1 MASLSL
7 PRVLQQ
13 RKTSLEQ
20 ERENFE
26 KCQAISINKAIN
38 QIETPVKEK
47 HVRST
52 IIGTFHEKGAQTFW
66 VCALRLPLQDNR
78 IAAWKFCH
86 VLHKV
91 LREGHPQVLSHSQ
104 RHRGEIEDLGKLWCH
119 LREGY
124 GKLIQCYT
132 VLLIT
137 KLDFHRRN
145 PRFPGNLQVT
155 KEELESIGEN
165 DINNYFQMSV
175 EMFDYMDEILNLQS
189 AIFGSLNMSRSN
201 SMMSS
206 GQCRLAPLI
215 PCIQDSSQL
224 YDYCVKILFKLHASL
239 PPDTLAGHRERFLKQ
254 FQDLRQFYLNAS
266 TMQYFR
272 NLIQIP
278 LLPETPPNFLVQSD
292 LRSYVTPV
300 VILPPED
307 TVHHNDSDNVVDG
320 NLVDTS
326 DANSLTG
333 DLVDLNHRNG
343 SVSPDVL
350 AERDSLIE
358 HLQQEIAHLRK
369 EIQRLIHEHQRIVDQ
384 LNEKIGE
391 LQVDLATKDSEL
403 LQERQLK
410 EDLLQ
415 QTEAVSKF
423 QETEQKAKTVEEKFQ
438 KLKDIYRKLREEHIK
453 LIRQKADVD
462 KQLLSAQSMSDAAV
476 RSKAQAESRIQ
487 ELMLEKSQTEESL
500 QKSSNEAQAELVHL
514 KQSQEAAKSENQNL
528 ACKVEWLLSEKGSV
542 ESQLQDVLAQK
553 EDLDVRLK
561 DTEGRM
567 KELESRLQEEKFNR
581 LYQLLVTC
589 ISQAE
594 GVVQKSI
601 HEVDNPA
608 ISAVTCTPDYFRG
621 LIEPVQNSLNDL
633 GSSYKSFY
641 SNSAAIDNL
650 VQNVICVAQLVANYI
665 LQGKTTSN
673 TSPDIEFGEHIAEV
687 CKLVGSSALILLA
700 SIKNRNEADG
710 VAAHVVAVKSRV
722 SEVAELIEKLTNAV
736 KGDSAEVIG
745 DLVESELA
753 SMDKAIEEAANRIEE
768 MLSKSRAADSGIKLE
783 VNEKILDSC
792 TNLMQA
798 IRVLVQKSRLLQAE
812 IVAQGKGTASAK
824 EFYKRNHQWTEG
836 LISAAKAVGMGA
848 KFLLTAADKVVSGQG
863 KFEQLVVASQE
874 IAASTAQLVV
884 ASRVKADRNSKNMS
898 ALSQASKGVTQATG
912 GVVATAKSC
921 GQMIEEN
928 EDLDMSGLS
937 LHQAKRL
944 EMESQVRVLELEASL
959 DQERLR
965 LAALRRHHYQLAGE
979 VEGWDKESLQDVTQ

>member
-1 MASLSL
+1 MSAASEAN
-7 PRVLQQ
+7 
-13 RKTSLEQ
+13 RKLVVEAFA
-20 ERENFE
+20 NM
-26 KCQAISINKAIN
+26 AISINKAIN

>member
-1 MASLSL
+1 
-7 PRVLQQ
+7 
-13 RKTSLEQ
+13 
-20 ERENFE
+20 
-26 KCQAISINKAIN
+26 ISINKAIN

-812 IVAQGKGTASAK
+812 IVAQGK
-824 EFYKRNHQWTEG
+824 
-836 LISAAKAVGMGA
+836 
-848 KFLLTAADKVVSGQG
+848 VSSC
-863 KFEQLVVASQE
+863 LCAR
-874 IAASTAQLVV
+874 STP
-884 ASRVKADRNSKNMS
+884 DGNS
-898 ALSQASKGVTQATG
+898 
-912 GVVATAKSC
+912 
-921 GQMIEEN
+921 
-928 EDLDMSGLS
+928 
-937 LHQAKRL
+937 
-944 EMESQVRVLELEASL
+944 
-959 DQERLR
+959 
-965 LAALRRHHYQLAGE
+965 
-979 VEGWDKESLQDVTQ
+979 

>member
-1 MASLSL
+1 MGVPNLI
-7 PRVLQQ
+7 RVDVDVSDVSNATLMTQ
-13 RKTSLEQ
+13 S
-20 ERENFE
+20 
-26 KCQAISINKAIN
+26 ISIGKAIN
-38 QIETPVKEK
+38 QLETPVKEK

-52 IIGTFHEKGAQTFW
+52 IIGTFHEKGAHTFW
-66 VCALRLPLQDNR
+66 LCALRLPLQDNR
-78 IAAWKFCH
+78 IVAWKFCH

-91 LREGHPQVLSHSQ
+91 LREGHPVVLSHSQ
-104 RHRGEIEDLGKLWCH
+104 RHRSAIEDLGKLWCH

-132 VLLIT
+132 NLLIT

-155 KEELESIGEN
+155 KEELESIG
-165 DINNYFQMSV
+165 
-175 EMFDYMDEILNLQS
+175 
-189 AIFGSLNMSRSN
+189 
-201 SMMSS
+201 
-206 GQCRLAPLI
+206 
-215 PCIQDSSQL
+215 
-224 YDYCVKILFKLHASL
+224 L
-239 PPDTLAGHRERFLKQ
+239 PPDTLSGHRERFLKQ
-254 FQDLRQFYLNAS
+254 FQDLRQFYLNAN

-278 LLPETPPNFLVQSD
+278 LLPENPPNFLVQSD

-300 VILPPED
+300 VILPPEEIQQGD
-307 TVHHNDSDNVVDG
+307 ESVTDG

-326 DANSLTG
+326 DTNSTTG

-343 SVSPDVL
+343 SISPDVL
-350 AERDSLIE
+350 AERDNLIE
-358 HLQQEIAHLRK
+358 HLQQEISRLRT

-423 QETEQKAKTVEEKFQ
+423 QETEKET
-438 KLKDIYRKLREEHIK
+438 
-453 LIRQKADVD
+453 
-462 KQLLSAQSMSDAAV
+462 
-476 RSKAQAESRIQ
+476 
-487 ELMLEKSQTEESL
+487 L
-500 QKSSNEAQAELVHL
+500 QKSSNEAQAELMSL
-514 KQSQEAAKSENQNL
+514 RASQDAAKNENQNL
-528 ACKVEWLLSEKGSV
+528 ACKVEWLLNEKSSV
-542 ESQLQDVLAQK
+542 ESDLQDLLAQK

-561 DTEGRM
+561 NTEKQM
-567 KELESRLQEEKFNR
+567 KELEERLQQEKFYK
-581 LYQLLVTC
+581 LHQLL
-589 ISQAE
+589 
-594 GVVQKSI
+594 
-601 HEVDNPA
+601 
-608 ISAVTCTPDYFRG
+608 DYFRG
-621 LIEPVQNSLNDL
+621 LTEPVRNSLTKL
-633 GSSYKSFY
+633 GSSFESYHSDPT
-641 SNSAAIDNL
+641 SIDGL
-650 VQNVICVAQLVANYI
+650 VQDVTCMAHLVSNYL

-673 TSPDIEFGEHIAEV
+673 TSPDIEFGERIAEV
-687 CKLVGSSALILLA
+687 CKLLGTTDLTLLA
-700 SIKNRNEADG
+700 SIKDRNKAAE
-710 VAAHVVAVKSRV
+710 VAGNIIKVQEKV
-722 SEVAELIEKLTNAV
+722 SEVADLIEKLTNAL
-736 KGDSAEVIG
+736 KGDSAERIG

-753 SMDKAIEEAANRIEE
+753 SMDKAIEEAAKRIETAALYTILLLPDFILKNPTKYLVSSIIRLKRLAIYFSKE
-768 MLSKSRAADSGIKLE
+768 MLSKSRAADSGLKLE

-836 LISAAKAVGMGA
+836 LISAAKSVGMGA
-848 KFLLTAADKVVSGQG
+848 KYLLTAADKVVSGQG
-863 KFEQLVVASQE
+863 KFEHLVVASQE

-898 ALSQASKGVTQATG
+898 ALSQASK
-912 GVVATAKSC
+912 
-921 GQMIEEN
+921 

-944 EMESQVRVLELEASL
+944 EMESQVKVLELEASL

-979 VEGWDKESLQDVTQ
+979 GEGWEQEDLQNNK